1 MTLTNT
7 ALRTMSRVTTS
18 AIRQSAATPMVLQ
31 GTQRIQQATRNFSSP
46 IAIESSD
53 NQEIATMLLMLS
65 PSPPTNSNTLQHTET
80 PSSRNETECRRET
93 DKTDTE
99 NSSYSQRREEK
110 KRELSHFLLWAES
123 SLKMKLR
130 WRHRAIGARASI
142 QRHSKVSLIDLH
154 FATRVRHA
162 KRYAATSSFRQKAS
176 ASRDRCEAK
185 REPPK
190 KEPREKVAYRFS
202 PNNFTRIEL

>member
-7 ALRTMSRVTTS
+7 ALRSISRAATS

-31 GTQRIQQATRNFSSP
+31 GTQRIQESTRNFSSP

-53 NQEIATMLLMLS
+53 NQEIATILLMLS
-65 PSPPTNSNTLQHTET
+65 PSPPTNSNSLQQTET
-80 PSSRNETECRRET
+80 PSSRNETEGRRER

-110 KRELSHFLLWAES
+110 KRELSHFLLWAEL

-130 WRHRAIGARASI
+130 WCHRAIDARASI
-142 QRHSKVSLIDLH
+142 QRQQSVAISSSLYSTRRRYGNRNLLPSNRIILHAKAGLYRVGLEIANNRKASLEKRSLIAFH
-154 FATRVRHA
+154 E
-162 KRYAATSSFRQKAS
+162 TSLL
-176 ASRDRCEAK
+176 E
-185 REPPK
+185 
-190 KEPREKVAYRFS
+190 
-202 PNNFTRIEL
+202 